1 LLVQEVVEKYP
12 NRVVFSS
19 ENLGESKLAEQ
30 FGVKGYPAIFVD
42 GVLVALPR
50 DFGYF
55 GGNEKTGRYAPWRDP
70 KNHEKF
76 KQDMTRM
83 IDLILSGRRKE
94 VVQER
99 GSYTSDQGIQ
109 SLPAFSLTD
118 LQGKPLTA
126 SQAVGRVVVTEFW
139 ATWCPPCR
147 STLGWL
153 GDLHKKYGDNIAVLA
168 LAVGS
173 PEDDVRKTV
182 AGLSPDLHWAITTPE
197 VGRAFGDVVSVPTL
211 FIFDRQGHTAGVWY
225 GAPPDLHEKA
235 EKVIDSLL
243 KGAGATGK

>member
-1 LLVQEVVEKYP
+1 MEKYP

-55 GGNEKTGRYAPWRDP
+55 GGDEKSGRYAPWRDP
-70 KNHEKF
+70 AKHEKF

-83 IDLILSGRRKE
+83 IDLILSGRKEE

-99 GSYTSDQGIQ
+99 GSFTADQGIQ

-126 SQAVGRVVVTEFW
+126 AQAEGRVVVTEFW

-153 GDLHKKYGDNIAVLA
+153 GDLHKKYGDNIAVVA

-182 AGLSPDLHWAITTPE
+182 AVLSPDLRWAITTPE

-211 FIFDRQGHTAGVWY
+211 FIFDRQGRTAGVWY

-235 EKVIDSLL
+235 EKVIDSLVR
-243 KGAGATGK
+243 GAGTTGR

>member
-1 LLVQEVVEKYP
+1 MAKYP

-19 ENLGESKLAEQ
+19 ENIGESKLAEQ

-55 GGNEKTGRYAPWRDP
+55 GGNEKTSRYAPWRDP
-70 KNHEKF
+70 QKHEKF

-83 IDLILSGRRKE
+83 IDLILSGNREE

-99 GSYTSDQGIQ
+99 SSVTADEGIQ

-118 LQGKPLTA
+118 LQGRPLSA
-126 SQAVGRVVVTEFW
+126 AQVSGRVVVAEFW

-153 GDLHKKYGDNIAVLA
+153 GDLRAKYGDHVAVLA

-173 PEDDVRKTV
+173 TEEDVRKTA
-182 AGLSPDLHWAITTPE
+182 AGQSASLHWAIATPE
-197 VGRAFGDVVSVPTL
+197 VGRAFGDVVAVPTL
-211 FIFDRQGHTAGVWY
+211 FVFDRDGRAAGVWY

-235 EKVIDSLL
+235 GKVIDALL
-243 KGAGATGK
+243 KGPS